1 MIQNLTAHQQSPLTG
16 RQRELH
22 QLWDLFEASMTGHT
36 HVVFVSGEPGIGKT
50 RLLNEV
56 AERAEQSGALVLRGG
71 DSEAEGMP
79 PYLPF
84 LEALG
89 QHIRTATPD
98 ELREQTNPLA
108 SVLATILPELPLRLG
123 SLPSSYSLPPEQTRL
138 RLYEAVGLFLA
149 AIAVPRPLL
158 LLLDDLQW
166 ADTAT
171 LDLLCYL
178 AQHQATSRL
187 CILGAYRSDELAS
200 HPALERSILDLT
212 RSRQLTALALH
223 PLTEADVA
231 ELTTALLGVPPH
243 PTLCQLLW
251 KESEGNP
258 FFLEEVL
265 RAWLETGT
273 LTLTPSQA
281 NISTSLPESLPAS
294 ISGLIH
300 YRLARLPA
308 EVLETL
314 RTAAILGRTFAGSFL
329 AEVMGQDEEL
339 VEERLLTAV
348 RAGVLRSDPP
358 EMYTFSHDTLR
369 ECLYSEVTAT
379 RRRRLHGF
387 IGRILEARLD
397 QEDAQQLAQL
407 AFHFAHSGDRARGA
421 TYSELA
427 AAQAVRTA
435 AHREAMHHYHAALD
449 LLEKQD
455 QHRGPLLLALGEA
468 ALTAG
473 VEHEAVQAFEA
484 ARVWFTEKPD
494 VVAAVRAAYGQ
505 GRAWARLEAH
515 ASALAAFEQALT
527 LLHEYSCPEQVQVLV
542 DLGTLLAVSLGQY
555 TEGVTY
561 GQQALN
567 LARQLGDRRLEAM
580 AHRVVGNLL
589 VRGNDLPTGIPLLER
604 ALTLAVAVDDQ
615 VEVAECCAC
624 LTLAY
629 FWSGQIHQM
638 KESLL
643 RRIEAAHRCQESY
656 QLRHMYP
663 WLAGCVAFRGN
674 FAEAEQWLAQAE
686 TAITSLASPEP
697 RAFLLQIRG
706 LLAVS
711 QHAYEVAEG
720 HLAQAVALFRQM
732 GPGVLIWY
740 LPILG
745 WVQLLLGKRQ
755 EALAF
760 LQETETLLSSHEPGT
775 ILTGTVVVYLAQ
787 MALLLQDR
795 ERIAR
800 YTTMLLPYQGLF
812 LDWLVDR
819 ILGELYTFQ
828 AAWSDAQASL
838 GRAEATAR
846 REGLLPELAL
856 TQVAQGQLAL
866 AQGGRG
872 SVARARRLFELAL
885 DLFQELGMYREALA
899 VRARLEQLPERS
911 SSRNARP
918 LPAGLSS
925 REVEVLC
932 LVAAGKSNR
941 QIAEELVLS
950 EKTVANHI
958 ARICAK
964 TGTDNRAAAAAFAI
978 RSGIA

>member
-484 ARVWFTEKPD
+484 ARVRFTEKPD
-494 VVAAVRAAYGQ
+494 VVAAARAAYGQ

-527 LLHEYSCPEQVQVLV
+527 LLHEYS
-542 DLGTLLAVSLGQY
+542 
-555 TEGVTY
+555 
-561 GQQALN
+561 
-567 LARQLGDRRLEAM
+567 
-580 AHRVVGNLL
+580 
-589 VRGNDLPTGIPLLER
+589 LLER